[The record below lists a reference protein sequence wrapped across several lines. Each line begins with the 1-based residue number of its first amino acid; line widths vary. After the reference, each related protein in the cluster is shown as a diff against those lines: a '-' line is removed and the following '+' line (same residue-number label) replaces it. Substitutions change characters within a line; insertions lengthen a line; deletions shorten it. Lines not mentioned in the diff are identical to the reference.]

1 MSFCF
6 EVGNMDYSWKQY
18 LEDLR
23 NGKTKIKLEK
33 EDVAAAGF
41 FIYRMGKD
49 RQYQHMAGC
58 SKTDAG

>member
-1 MSFCF
+1 
-6 EVGNMDYSWKQY
+6 MDYSWKQY